1 MAYILIKNGSLLYP
15 FEIHMLRD
23 HYPNTSFPDDLSRV
37 NLPEFGVFPLTIN
50 PQPSY
55 DPMVQSV
62 ALGVPVQQNGKWV
75 REWVVEPKPVDVA
88 ARNIR
93 EKRNDLL
100 SASDFPHKIWRVLG
114 EWYGQRRIR
123 SLYAVAD
130 RSADSS
136 ALHPS
141 SAALG
146 NRMTP

>member
-1 MAYILIKNGSLLYP
+1 MAYILIKNGSLLCP

-62 ALGVPVQQNGKWV
+62 ALGVPVQQNDKWV

-100 SASDFPHKIWRVLG
+100 SASDWTQLSDASVDKTSWAQYRQALRDLPGQSGFPYLINWPV
-114 EWYGQRRIR
+114 
-123 SLYAVAD
+123 S
-130 RSADSS
+130 
-136 ALHPS
+136 P
-141 SAALG
+141 
-146 NRMTP
+146 